1 MAEIRRF
8 NTVLTVDDSQVD
20 YYVNLGYDVIDD
32 KGSVIKRA
40 MPNDVHT
47 LQKELCDANATIE
60 QLKAENA
67 KLKEALASKPETVD
81 KPSTRRKKAVEE

>member
-1 MAEIRRF
+1 MAKLRRF
-8 NTVLTVDDSQVD
+8 NSILTVDDSQVN

-32 KGSVIKRA
+32 KGSVIRKA
-40 MPNDVHT
+40 IPNDVHT
-47 LQKELCDANATIE
+47 LQKELRDATATIE

-67 KLKEALASKPETVD
+67 KLKEALAVKPDTTD